1 LRSQMRRQTALK
13 EMETLLVEL
22 PILVDTVLIEGPRDT
37 KALRSMGYVGVIE
50 ALSRTGVNDFDLSDE
65 LASKYSNILLLL
77 DFDEEG
83 LNLNNHFTQLLEMKG
98 VKVEYGLRK
107 EFSKLMAEIGVY
119 AIESLDNI
127 RDDMDQ

>member
-1 LRSQMRRQTALK
+1 MRSQMRRKTALK
-13 EMETLLVEL
+13 EMEKLLLDL
-22 PILVDTVLIEGPRDT
+22 PNLVDTVLVEGPRDT
-37 KALRSMGYVGVIE
+37 EALRSLGYVGVIE

-65 LASKYSNILLLL
+65 LASKYSHILLLL

-83 LNLNNHFTQLLEMKG
+83 LNLNTHFTQLLERKD

-107 EFSKLMAEIGVY
+107 EFSRLMAEIGVY

-127 RDDMDQ
+127 RDELDQ

>member
-1 LRSQMRRQTALK
+1 MRRQTALK

-50 ALSRTGVNDFDLSDE
+50 ALSRTGVNDFDLSE
-65 LASKYSNILLLL
+65 KLASKYSNILLLL

-83 LNLNNHFTQLLEMKG
+83 LNLNNHFTQLLETKG

-127 RDDMDQ
+127 RDDMDK

>member
-119 AIESLDNI
+119 AIESLDNV

>member
-1 LRSQMRRQTALK
+1 MRRQTALK

>member
-1 LRSQMRRQTALK
+1 MRRKKAILM
-13 EMETLLVEL
+13 MEELLQELPTLIDAVLVE
-22 PILVDTVLIEGPRDT
+22 GARDT

-65 LASKYSNILLLL
+65 LASKHGCILLLL

-83 LNLNNHFTQLLEMKG
+83 LNLNNHFTQLLERKG

-107 EFSKLMAEIGVY
+107 EFSRLMAEIGIY

-127 RDDMDQ
+127 RDDLDQ